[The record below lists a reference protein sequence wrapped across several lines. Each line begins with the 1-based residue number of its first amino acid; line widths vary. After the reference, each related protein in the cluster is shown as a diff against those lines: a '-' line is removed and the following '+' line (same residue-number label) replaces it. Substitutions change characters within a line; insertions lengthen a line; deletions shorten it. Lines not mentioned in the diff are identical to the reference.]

1 MSNVLYDVS
10 KVLDMY
16 NGKLSRQ
23 YIWGFNDY
31 SKVYYS
37 SNEDFKNIFSS
48 VDMNDKSVLTVL
60 ASGDQAIH
68 FYNKGAKRVDVFDV
82 NKITKYYYGIRL
94 LAIKYLGSS
103 FLGDEVNFINNVI
116 DILNKCSMD
125 NDFEKEIV
133 SFWSLLLKKIPKQD
147 IFNTIFRGYD
157 KYVDNEDLKIKFN
170 DSINSSFYNF
180 DISDN
185 VDECNNKYDI
195 LVLSNIH
202 EYVSLNNM
210 SIFTDNVSKLLQ
222 DNGYA
227 LITNF
232 GPIQKSIREGLE
244 RRFLIEDLPVEYY
257 CGVPVGNKL
266 IKRRS

>member
-10 KVLDMY
+10 KVVEMY

-23 YIWGFNDY
+23 YIWAFNDY

-37 SNEDFKNIFSS
+37 SNEDLNKLFSS
-48 VDMNDKSVLTVL
+48 VDMNNKSVLTVL
-60 ASGDQAIH
+60 ASGAQAL
-68 FYNKGAKRVDVFDV
+68 YCLSKGASKVDVFDV
-82 NKITKYYYGIRL
+82 NKITKYYYGLRL
-94 LAIKYLGSS
+94 LAIKYLNTS
-103 FLGDEVNFINNVI
+103 FLGNEEDFINNVVE
-116 DILNKCSMD
+116 ILNKCSS
-125 NDFEKEIV
+125 NSEFEKDIV
-133 SFWSLLLKKIPKQD
+133 DFWSLLLKKIPKKE
-147 IFNTIFRGYD
+147 IFDTVFRGYD
-157 KYVDNEDLKIKFN
+157 KYDDIDGSKIDF
-170 DSINSSFYNF
+170 DDGFNSSFYNF

-244 RRFLIEDLPVEYY
+244 RRFLIEDLPEEYY
-257 CGVPVGNKL
+257 YGLPVGNKL
-266 IKRRS
+266 VKRRN

>member
-37 SNEDFKNIFSS
+37 SNEDFKNMFSS

-94 LAIKYLGSS
+94 LAIKYLGTS
-103 FLGDEVNFINNVI
+103 FLGDEVDFINNVI

-133 SFWSLLLKKIPKQD
+133 SFWSLLLKKIL
-147 IFNTIFRGYD
+147 
-157 KYVDNEDLKIKFN
+157 DNEGLKIKFN

-232 GPIQKSIREGLE
+232 GSIQKSIREGLE

>member
-1 MSNVLYDVS
+1 
-10 KVLDMY
+10 
-16 NGKLSRQ
+16 
-23 YIWGFNDY
+23 
-31 SKVYYS
+31 
-37 SNEDFKNIFSS
+37 
-48 VDMNDKSVLTVL
+48 
-60 ASGDQAIH
+60 
-68 FYNKGAKRVDVFDV
+68 
-82 NKITKYYYGIRL
+82 
-94 LAIKYLGSS
+94 
-103 FLGDEVNFINNVI
+103 
-116 DILNKCSMD
+116 MD

-157 KYVDNEDLKIKFN
+157 KYVDNEGLKIKFN

-232 GPIQKSIREGLE
+232 GSIQKSIREGLE